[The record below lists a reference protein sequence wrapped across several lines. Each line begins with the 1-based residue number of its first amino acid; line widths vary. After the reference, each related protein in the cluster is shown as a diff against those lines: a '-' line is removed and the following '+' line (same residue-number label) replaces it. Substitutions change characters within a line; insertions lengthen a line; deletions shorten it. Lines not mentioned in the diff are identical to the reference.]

1 MANFC
6 SWCGSPLEPGA
17 RYCPECG
24 ARVLESVKVDGSAD
38 AVDPMR
44 GFDIVDGE
52 AIPADKTAKLD
63 RERDPSDTD
72 TLVLPTD
79 NAQKRFTLE
88 GAPKKSR
95 TALIV
100 CIALIV
106 VLAAVV
112 AVLVA
117 AQVMGGA
124 QSTESVQVTQLQE
137 DSDAQNSD
145 QGSDQGS
152 DQAESQ
158 NDASNASQAVV
169 QEPEREEMSDDEV
182 FAALD
187 GAYDRLTGYN
197 DRIGDCVSDFNNLY
211 LARSMDDRTAAKK
224 RADTLLSD
232 LEQELSDLEDL
243 RIEASSPYADD
254 AAGVIELYGCQMGR
268 VQSLVDA
275 WEVDV
280 KYDVPS
286 QHEDEILEVLARN
299 NEGGTNKYLTRY
311 DELYPSAQPQR
322 ES

>member
-1 MANFC
+1 MAKFC
-6 SWCGSPLEPGA
+6 SWCGEPLEPGA

-44 GFDIVDGE
+44 GFDIVGGE
-52 AIPADKTAKLD
+52 ALPADKTAKLD
-63 RERDPSDTD
+63 REQDPSGTD

-88 GAPKKSR
+88 GSPKKTR

-106 VLAAVV
+106 VLIGVVV
-112 AVLVA
+112 ALAVMQMNDGARDQEPL
-117 AQVMGGA
+117 QVMQA
-124 QSTESVQVTQLQE
+124 QDEQQ
-137 DSDAQNSD
+137 DAQEPSQDAAENSD
-145 QGSDQGS
+145 EG
-152 DQAESQ
+152 
-158 NDASNASQAVV
+158 NDEEASSGAVV
-169 QEPEREEMSDDEV
+169 QEPEREELTDDEA

-187 GAYDRLTGYN
+187 EAYGRLTDYN
-197 DRIGDCVSDFNNLY
+197 ERIGDCVNDFNNLF

-224 RADTLLSD
+224 RADGLLAD
-232 LEQELSDLEDL
+232 LEEELSALEDL

-254 AAGVIELYGCQMGR
+254 AAAVIELYGCQLGR
-268 VQSLVDA
+268 VQSLADA
-275 WEVDV
+275 WAVDV

-286 QHEDEILEVLARN
+286 QHKDEILEELSKN

-311 DELYPSAQPQR
+311 DELYPTAKPQK

>member
-24 ARVLESVKVDGSAD
+24 ARVLESVKVDSSAD
-38 AVDPMR
+38 AVNPMR

-124 QSTESVQVTQLQE
+124 QSTEPVQATQLQE
-137 DSDAQNSD
+137 DSDAQN
-145 QGSDQGS
+145 GDQGS

-197 DRIGDCVSDFNNLY
+197 ERIGDCVSDFNNLF
-211 LARSMDDRTAAKK
+211 LVRPWTIALRQK

-232 LEQELSDLEDL
+232 LEQELTDLEDL

>member
-63 RERDPSDTD
+63 REHDPADTD

-88 GAPKKSR
+88 GTPKKSR
-95 TALIV
+95 TALAI

-106 VLAAVV
+106 VLLAVI
-112 AVLVA
+112 AVLAWMQMSGAGQAQNA
-117 AQVMGGA
+117 AP
-124 QSTESVQVTQLQE
+124 VQVAQPQG
-137 DSDAQNSD
+137 DAPEQD
-145 QGSDQGS
+145 SDQGS
-152 DQAESQ
+152 DQAASQ
-158 NDASNASQAVV
+158 NDASDAPQSAA
-169 QEPEREEMSDDEV
+169 QEPEAEELTDEEI

-187 GAYDRLTGYN
+187 GAYGRLSGYN
-197 DRIGDCVSDFNNLY
+197 ERIGDCVNDFNNLF

-224 RADTLLSD
+224 RADTLLTD
-232 LEQELSDLEDL
+232 LEQELADLEDL

-254 AAGVIELYGCQMGR
+254 AAGVIELYGCQVGR
-268 VQSLVDA
+268 VQSLADA
-275 WEVDV
+275 WGASV

-311 DELYPSAQPQR
+311 DELYPTAKPQ
-322 ES
+322 EE